1 VRLANRQH
9 VYEARSIDASI
20 DSGERVVAFMQST
33 YGHEEALVMLEN
45 VKRRV
50 TGSQPSARGSQPS
63 TAADAGT
70 IVVDDE
76 PAEDI
81 PPLPYGFWRRFCE
94 EDLKVQYTKRKK
106 MQYSRALDFYVLRS
120 SEGAHTRIAMRGM
133 RARGSCRS
141 SGGSLNSTKAAGLGF
156 ALLQFFV
163 DNVQRLMTRADTT
176 MLMTKAR
183 EFRADLCQ
191 RGWPEAELPKLVGN
205 AGAKWFGRWRK
216 MYGIVYKVSGMK
228 LKVAWTK
235 IKRRIR
241 VLLGNIFRLRAFWEL
256 CHPGI
261 PPRFLSLDEKPSWF
275 NNAGRT
281 GTFAKTGGSQPSVRE
296 DFAKTRERYTI
307 LTSVPSW
314 GHTDPDVPPKVAV
327 LFKAQ
332 PNGLVIN
339 QLRASFRN
347 KPWMKVQV
355 QAHGSYRSEDTV
367 EALDWMLPDASESN
381 ESIIV
386 LLDWFKGHLTEE
398 VAEKIRSKGH
408 VLLFHGGGSTPF
420 TQINDTHLHAL
431 LSRILIQ
438 IENAWALKDEQQA
451 RPRPRL

>member
-1 VRLANRQH
+1 
-9 VYEARSIDASI
+9 
-20 DSGERVVAFMQST
+20 
-33 YGHEEALVMLEN
+33 
-45 VKRRV
+45 
-50 TGSQPSARGSQPS
+50 
-63 TAADAGT
+63 
-70 IVVDDE
+70 
-76 PAEDI
+76 
-81 PPLPYGFWRRFCE
+81 
-94 EDLKVQYTKRKK
+94 
-106 MQYSRALDFYVLRS
+106 
-120 SEGAHTRIAMRGM
+120 
-133 RARGSCRS
+133 
-141 SGGSLNSTKAAGLGF
+141 
-156 ALLQFFV
+156 
-163 DNVQRLMTRADTT
+163 
-176 MLMTKAR
+176 
-183 EFRADLCQ
+183 
-191 RGWPEAELPKLVGN
+191 
-205 AGAKWFGRWRK
+205 
-216 MYGIVYKVSGMK
+216 
-228 LKVAWTK
+228 VAWTK